1 MNRKTLQKKIR
12 TRKYILNFLLTFMKR
27 NNPLIINL
35 SQNLDYFIQKE
46 QSLRYKKYSQKTSN
60 AKVEKVA

>member
-12 TRKYILNFLLTFMKR
+12 TRKYVLNFLLIFMKR

-46 QSLRYKKYSQKTSN
+46 QNLRYKKYSQKISY
-60 AKVEKVA
+60 AKSEKVA

>member
-1 MNRKTLQKKIR
+1 MR
-12 TRKYILNFLLTFMKR
+12 R

-46 QSLRYKKYSQKTSN
+46 QGLRYKKHVRQSSK
-60 AKVEKVA
+60 AKNEKIA